1 MAYPGPKAERER
13 KEEASSVGRREEVVG
28 RRKGVV
34 VGRKK
39 GVVGMVALV
48 GSSKTE
54 REQKEE
60 GVAEEERKREQK
72 EEGVVVGYS

>member
-1 MAYPGPKAERER
+1 MAYSGPKAE
-13 KEEASSVGRREEVVG
+13 EEAPS
-28 RRKGVV
+28 V

-48 GSSKTE
+48 GSSSKTE
-54 REQKEE
+54 RERKEE
-60 GVAEEERKREQK
+60 GVAEEEREQK